1 METAVKTKWSID
13 KAHSEIQFKAKHLMI
28 TTVSGALKEYDAEIV
43 TDNEDFTTAKV
54 KFSGDVKSITT
65 GNEQRDGHLQ
75 GDDFFDA
82 ANHPK
87 LEFISTGIKK
97 AGDSAFTVEG
107 NLTIRGTTKPVKLN
121 MDFGGVAKDPWGN
134 TKAGLS
140 LTGKINRKDFG
151 LKFHVLNEAGNL
163 LVSDDIKLEAEIQL
177 AKA

>member
-1 METAVKTKWSID
+1 
-13 KAHSEIQFKAKHLMI
+13 MI

-87 LEFISTGIKK
+87 LEFVSTGIKK
-97 AGDSAFTVEG
+97 TGDSTFTVEG